1 MINFMSQQAARI
13 ETLVKDNE
21 ERKKREAS
29 LQKDEDST
37 PILGGT
43 RLMLTQGGAGTS
55 HSPVPFAQPNGIAA
69 QPTGF
74 RAF

>member
-1 MINFMSQQAARI
+1 MINFMSQQASRI

-21 ERKKREAS
+21 ERKRREAS
-29 LQKDEDST
+29 QQKDEDST
-37 PILGGT
+37 PILGG

-55 HSPVPFAQPNGIAA
+55 PSPIPFAQPNGIAP